1 MVQLT
6 NTTSDGHLVLYDV
19 PWDTY
24 TRVMELFVDRR
35 LRHTYSR
42 GTLELMAP
50 LKRHDPSKS
59 LLGRFIE
66 TLAYELDIPIQSIG
80 STTLRREDL
89 EQGLEQGLEPDECFY
104 IANESAVRDK
114 SDFDP
119 LRDPVPDLAVEVDV
133 TNRSLS
139 RLDVYARLGVPEVWR
154 YDGRQLTIHRL
165 RPSPRKYVSIGTSI
179 ALPWV
184 MADQV
189 SELLEMRGTIDD
201 TTLVKTLVKSLL
213 PADRATKRPT
223 SSSGSPPKRRKK

>member
-1 MVQLT
+1 MVRLT
-6 NTTSDGHLVLYDV
+6 NTTSDGHLVLYGV

-35 LRHTYSR
+35 LRHTYCR

-50 LKRHDPSKS
+50 LKRHDHSKS

-89 EQGLEQGLEPDECFY
+89 EQGLEPDECFY
-104 IANESAVRDK
+104 IASESVVRDK

-119 LRDPVPDLAVEVDV
+119 ERDPVPDLAVEVHV
-133 TNRSLS
+133 TNCSLN
-139 RLDVYARLGVPEVWR
+139 RLDVYARLGIPEIWR

-165 RPSPRKYVSIGTSI
+165 RSESSKYVTIRASV

-184 MADQV
+184 VADQV
-189 SELLEMRGTIDD
+189 SEMLEQRGILDD
-201 TTLVKTLVKSLL
+201 TTLVKTLIKSLI
-213 PADRATKRPT
+213 PADGAPKNAASSPRQPTKRRH
-223 SSSGSPPKRRKK
+223 K